1 MKCRYSA
8 GTNTFARMLRGLTF
22 GQGNREKINLAT
34 RAFSLTDCYWIT
46 DASEKENFED
56 LSPYYQDFWKGAG
69 EYRNGSIPT
78 LYVDG
83 ALPKHWKDACT
94 LVKTG
99 KNAAM
104 ELSCIKLCRACSISV
119 ETAAEVP
126 DGIEVEN
133 FTSPDVMLEHADMS
147 GKLDPEEF
155 TNADIVKLF
164 GMDGVRMLT
173 IDAITGNGDRHAGN
187 FGWLR
192 DADTGEYLSMAP
204 LYDFDHALD
213 SACTDRAD
221 ILMEELLAVSEGY
234 EEEIARICDVASH
247 FTQEI
252 FAARAKML
260 KRLLAEKEEK

>member
-1 MKCRYSA
+1 
-8 GTNTFARMLRGLTF
+8 
-22 GQGNREKINLAT
+22 
-34 RAFSLTDCYWIT
+34 
-46 DASEKENFED
+46 
-56 LSPYYQDFWKGAG
+56 
-69 EYRNGSIPT
+69 
-78 LYVDG
+78 
-83 ALPKHWKDACT
+83 
-94 LVKTG
+94 
-99 KNAAM
+99 M

-164 GMDGVRMLT
+164 GVDGVRMLT

-213 SACTDRAD
+213 STCTDRAD
-221 ILMEELLAVSEGY
+221 VLMEELLAVSEGY
-234 EEEIARICDVASH
+234 EEEIARICDAASH

-252 FAARAKML
+252 FAARAKLL
-260 KRLLAEKEEK
+260 KRLLAERYFFPKNPLDCTK